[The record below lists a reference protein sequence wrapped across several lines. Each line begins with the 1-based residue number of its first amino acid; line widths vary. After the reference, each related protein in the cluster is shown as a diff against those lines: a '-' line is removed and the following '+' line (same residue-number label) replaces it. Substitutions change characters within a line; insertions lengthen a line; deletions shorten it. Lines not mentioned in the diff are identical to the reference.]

1 MSQDSN
7 WPKVE
12 NKTNPPPGVM
22 PRRAQAWILGG
33 VAVAMILV
41 LTLTGNPN
49 PPKRQPPSEPPA
61 PVPANDVRIREYR
74 ERIEVQS
81 RKLLQEQADLVRAKQ
96 IAAQAEAPYATT
108 LPLPQSNN
116 SVRPSYGG
124 YATPREESVSPERR
138 WIDTEREKRNY
149 QSLFA
154 SSVAL
159 TYRPQQSTSTQAKDT
174 LQRDEMATALDG
186 IATPTAGEPPYVG
199 GRDAT
204 FPERKGNHDTHEAIN
219 TQVGKFYRL
228 FEGTLLETV
237 LQNRLDG
244 AFSGPVHCMVTTA
257 VYSLNRQRVLIPQGA
272 RVLGEV
278 KAVEAFGQRR
288 LVVTFHR
295 LIMPDGYTVNLNQ
308 FRGLNQIGE
317 TGLRD
322 RVNNHYMQLFGVSIA
337 IGAIGGF
344 SQGNS
349 RAGIDSTGLDVYRQG
364 VASSLSQS
372 SLRIL
377 DRYLSVLPTLTIRE
391 GQRVKI
397 YLADD
402 LLLPAY
408 DNHRMP
414 GDL

>member
-49 PPKRQPPSEPPA
+49 PPKRQPPSEPPS
-61 PVPANDVRIREYR
+61 PVPADDARIREYR

-96 IAAQAEAPYATT
+96 IGAQAEAPSTT
-108 LPLPQSNN
+108 SLPPAQSG
-116 SVRPSYGG
+116 SAVRPSYGG
-124 YATPREESVSPERR
+124 YPRPAESVSPERS

-159 TYRPQQSTSTQAKDT
+159 TFRPQQSVNAHAKDT
-174 LQRDEMATALDG
+174 PQRNEMTVALAG
-186 IATPTAGEPPYVG
+186 IEPPTVDTPSQSG
-199 GRDAT
+199 GRDT
-204 FPERKGNHDTHEAIN
+204 TISKEKGNRDAHESIN
-219 TQVGKFYRL
+219 TQVGKSYRL
-228 FEGTLLETV
+228 FEGTLLETI

-244 AFSGPVHCMVTTA
+244 AFSGPVNCMVTTA
-257 VYSLNRQRVLIPQGA
+257 VYSLNRQQMLIPQGS

-278 KAVEAFGQRR
+278 KAVETFGQRR
-288 LVVTFHR
+288 LAVTFHR
-295 LIMPDGYTVNLNQ
+295 PIMPDGYTMSLNQ

-317 TGLRD
+317 TGMRD
-322 RVNNHYMQLFGVSIA
+322 QVNNHYLQLFGVSIA
-337 IGAIGGF
+337 IGVIGGF

-349 RAGIDSTGLDVYRQG
+349 RAGVDSTGLDIYRQG
-364 VASSLSQS
+364 VAASLSQS

-377 DRYLSVLPTLTIRE
+377 DRYLSVLPALTIRE